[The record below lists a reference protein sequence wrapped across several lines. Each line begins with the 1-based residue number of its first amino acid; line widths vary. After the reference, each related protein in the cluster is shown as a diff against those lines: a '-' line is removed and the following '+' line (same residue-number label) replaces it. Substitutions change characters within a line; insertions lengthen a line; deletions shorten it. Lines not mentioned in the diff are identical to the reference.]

1 MKRDKASASSAAQP
15 VPVAGTADELPRTK
29 MFVLQLS
36 RDSGP
41 GKGTFAGRV
50 EHLSTGR
57 RARFETL
64 EELMAALSRLLSER
78 DQS

>member
-1 MKRDKASASSAAQP
+1 MKRERAATSGDHR
-15 VPVAGTADELPRTK
+15 VPETRTVDELPRTK
-29 MFVLQLS
+29 AFVLQLR

-41 GKGTFAGRV
+41 GRATFAGRV

-64 EELMAALSRLLSER
+64 EELMAALTRLLGER
-78 DQS
+78 RRS